1 MANIDESK
9 FGRLTAD
16 LLVRKGDAEP
26 SDIRRVRKPKTETP
40 PLNLAAPNPQAA
52 DQAPANQAPAFQ
64 TADLTAVPD
73 EHSDLL
79 LPYGVFEHTIAQG
92 TPKKQHRIMIVL
104 TEEEHETLGILAV
117 KKGFTRHQVLR
128 KALDGYL
135 EWLVDEYGTRCR
147 CISSTCSSECDHSS
161 AAEVSDRPTD
171 VE

>member
-1 MANIDESK
+1 MANTDETK

-16 LLVRKGDAEP
+16 MLVRKGDAEP
-26 SDIRRVRKPKTETP
+26 SDIRRVRKRKNEPASLETV
-40 PLNLAAPNPQAA
+40 AAAQA
-52 DQAPANQAPAFQ
+52 QPAAGQPSAYQ
-64 TADLTAVPD
+64 TADVTAVPG
-73 EHSDLL
+73 ENNDLL

-147 CISSTCSSECDHSS
+147 CLSSTCSTECDHSS

>member
-1 MANIDESK
+1 MATIDESK

-26 SDIRRVRKPKTETP
+26 SDIRRVRKRKNETP
-40 PLNLAAPNPQAA
+40 PLNLVAPRRGGREPAPA
-52 DQAPANQAPAFQ
+52 DQPPAYQ
-64 TADLTAVPD
+64 TADVTSVPG
-73 EHSDLL
+73 ENNELL
-79 LPYGVFEHTIAQG
+79 LPYGVFEHTITQG
-92 TPKKQHRIMIVL
+92 APKKQHRIMIVL

-147 CISSTCSSECDHSS
+147 CLSTACSTDCDHSS
-161 AAEVSDRPTD
+161 AAEVAARPTD

>member
-9 FGRLTAD
+9 FGRLTAE

-26 SDIRRVRKPKTETP
+26 SDIRRVRKRKTDAP
-40 PLNLAAPNPQAA
+40 ALNLVTRSP
-52 DQAPANQAPAFQ
+52 DQQPVDETAYQ

-73 EHSDLL
+73 ENGELL

-92 TPKKQHRIMIVL
+92 APKKQHRIMLVL

-147 CISSTCSSECDHSS
+147 CISSTCSRDCDHSS
-161 AAEVSDRPTD
+161 AAEVSARATD
-171 VE
+171 VQ

>member
-1 MANIDESK
+1 VANIDETK

-26 SDIRRVRKPKTETP
+26 SDIRRPRKRKSEAP
-40 PLNLAAPNPQAA
+40 PLNLVTSDPSPAEQP
-52 DQAPANQAPAFQ
+52 DQPAPAGD
-64 TADLTAVPD
+64 T
-73 EHSDLL
+73 ELL
-79 LPYGVFEHTIAQG
+79 LPYGVFEHTAVQAA
-92 TPKKQHRIMIVL
+92 PKRQHRIMIVL

-117 KKGFTRHQVLR
+117 KKGYTRHQVLR

-147 CISSTCSSECDHSS
+147 CISSTCSGECDHLS
-161 AAEVSDRPTD
+161 AAEVSERPTD

>member
-1 MANIDESK
+1 MANMDETK
-9 FGRLTAD
+9 FGRLTAAM
-16 LLVRKGDAEP
+16 LVRKGDAEP
-26 SDIRRVRKPKTETP
+26 SDIRRARKRKNEPASLEAV
-40 PLNLAAPNPQAA
+40 AAPQAQSA
-52 DQAPANQAPAFQ
+52 TDQPSAYQ
-64 TADLTAVPD
+64 TADVTAVPG
-73 EHSDLL
+73 ENNDLL

-92 TPKKQHRIMIVL
+92 SPKKQHRIMIVL

-147 CISSTCSSECDHSS
+147 CISSTCSTECDHSS

>member
-1 MANIDESK
+1 VANFDESK

-16 LLVRKGDAEP
+16 MLVRKGDAQP
-26 SDIRRVRKPKTETP
+26 SEIRRPRRRKGDAPK
-40 PLNLAAPNPQAA
+40 LNLVASNPPPDEQP
-52 DQAPANQAPAFQ
+52 PAYQ
-64 TADLTAVPD
+64 TADQTTVLGED
-73 EHSDLL
+73 SDLL
-79 LPYGVFEHTIAQG
+79 LPYGVFEHTLSQAA
-92 TPKKQHRIMIVL
+92 PKKQHRIMIVL

-147 CISSTCSSECDHSS
+147 CISSTCSADCDHSS
-161 AAEVSDRPTD
+161 AAEVSERPTD

>member
-1 MANIDESK
+1 VANIDESK

-26 SDIRRVRKPKTETP
+26 SDIRRARKRKNETP
-40 PLNLAAPNPQAA
+40 SLNVVASNPPPAGPAPVDEPV
-52 DQAPANQAPAFQ
+52 PYE
-64 TADLTAVPD
+64 TADVTSVPG
-73 EHSDLL
+73 ENGELL
-79 LPYGVFEHTIAQG
+79 LPYGVFEHTLTQSS
-92 TPKKQHRIMIVL
+92 PKKQHRIMIVL

-147 CISSTCSSECDHSS
+147 CISSTCSADCDHSS
-161 AAEVSDRPTD
+161 AAELSTRPTD

>member
-1 MANIDESK
+1 MANMDESK

-16 LLVRKGDAEP
+16 MLVRKGDAEP
-26 SDIRRVRKPKTETP
+26 SDIRRTRKQKKDAP
-40 PLNLAAPNPQAA
+40 PLNLVASNPPPQAV
-52 DQAPANQAPAFQ
+52 DQVYQ
-64 TADLTAVPD
+64 TADQIVVPGED
-73 EHSDLL
+73 NDLL
-79 LPYGVFEHTIAQG
+79 LPYGVFEHTLAQAA
-92 TPKKQHRIMIVL
+92 PKKQHRIMIVL

-147 CISSTCSSECDHSS
+147 CISSNCSADCDHSS
-161 AAEVSDRPTD
+161 AAEVSERPTD

>member
-1 MANIDESK
+1 VANIDESK

-26 SDIRRVRKPKTETP
+26 SDIRRARKRKNETP
-40 PLNLAAPNPQAA
+40 PLNVVASNPPSAE
-52 DQAPANQAPAFQ
+52 QAPVDEPAPYE
-64 TADLTAVPD
+64 TADVTSVPG
-73 EHSDLL
+73 ENGDLL
-79 LPYGVFEHTIAQG
+79 LPYGVFEHTLTQSS
-92 TPKKQHRIMIVL
+92 PKKQHRIMIVL

-147 CISSTCSSECDHSS
+147 CISTACANDCDHSS
-161 AAEVSDRPTD
+161 AAEVSARPTD

>member
-1 MANIDESK
+1 VANMDESK

-16 LLVRKGDAEP
+16 MLARKVDAEP
-26 SDIRRVRKPKTETP
+26 SDIRRPRKRKNEP
-40 PLNLAAPNPQAA
+40 PQLNVVVSNPPPA
-52 DQAPANQAPAFQ
+52 DEPAYQ
-64 TADLTAVPD
+64 TAVQTTVSSDDT
-73 EHSDLL
+73 DLL
-79 LPYGVFEHTIAQG
+79 LPYGVFEHTLAQAA
-92 TPKKQHRIMIVL
+92 PKKQHRIMIVL

-147 CISSTCSSECDHSS
+147 CISSTCSNDCDHSS
-161 AAEVSDRPTD
+161 AAEVSVRPTD

>member
-26 SDIRRVRKPKTETP
+26 SDIRRARKRKTETP
-40 PLNLAAPNPQAA
+40 PLNLVASNPQPG
-52 DQAPANQAPAFQ
+52 DQQPVDQPPAYQ
-64 TADLTAVPD
+64 TAELTSVPG
-73 EHSDLL
+73 ENSDLL

-92 TPKKQHRIMIVL
+92 SPKKQHRIMLVL

-135 EWLVDEYGTRCR
+135 EWLVDEYGTSCR
-147 CISSTCSSECDHSS
+147 CISSTCSGDCDHSS
-161 AAEVSDRPTD
+161 AAEVSSRPRD

>member
-1 MANIDESK
+1 MATIDESK

-26 SDIRRVRKPKTETP
+26 SDIRRVRKRKNETP
-40 PLNLAAPNPQAA
+40 PLNLVASAPQEPE
-52 DQAPANQAPAFQ
+52 QAPADQPPAYQ
-64 TADLTAVPD
+64 TADVTSVPG
-73 EHSDLL
+73 ENNDLL
-79 LPYGVFEHTIAQG
+79 LPYGVFEHTITQG
-92 TPKKQHRIMIVL
+92 APKKQHRIMIVL

-147 CISSTCSSECDHSS
+147 CLSTACSTDCDHSS
-161 AAEVSDRPTD
+161 AAEVAARPTD